1 MIDEVILEV
10 KQKHERER
18 EERKMKRRKKA
29 ITEDERALIYKGIC
43 KLLNKLDVES
53 LGIDEKSGVE
63 KMIEELDYIKSCFAF
78 SSVWKHEQSIENRF
92 RR

>member
-1 MIDEVILEV
+1 MIDEVVLEV

-63 KMIEELDYIKSCFAF
+63 NMIEELDYIKSCFAF
-78 SSVWKHEQSIENRF
+78 SSVWKHERSIENRF
-92 RR
+92 RK